1 MRTPLETMSDM
12 MEQHKLF
19 YVEML
24 NRQEA
29 NFMSFIEMILEYT
42 NTAIDKILKEVQEV
56 KSSLQFSQ
64 AQTDDL
70 REMEKK
76 VSSFESRIQS
86 QFINS
91 ESKDIISKMH

>member
-1 MRTPLETMSDM
+1 M

-24 NRQEA
+24 NRQET

-42 NTAIDKILKEVQEV
+42 NTGIDGILKEVQQV

-64 AQTDDL
+64 AQSDDL
-70 REMEKK
+70 REMEKP
-76 VSSFESRIQS
+76 VCSFESQ
-86 QFINS
+86 
-91 ESKDIISKMH
+91 ISLSTLKAKTSYPKCIS